1 LETGLAYKKDRKSI
15 KEGSDEDLYG
25 NFLETV
31 VKINRCAKVHKG
43 GRKFSFSALVV
54 IGDLDGNVGVGFGK
68 ANEVPQSVEKG
79 VKDARKNLF
88 VVPIVN
94 DTIPH
99 RVEGRFCSTKVLLLP
114 ASPGTGVIAG
124 AAVRAVVEAAGI
136 KNILTKTFGSTNP
149 SNVVKAAVN
158 GLQQLRTKQQ
168 VAQLRGVKV
177 E

>member
-1 LETGLAYKKDRKSI
+1 MAYRKDRKPT
-15 KEGSDEDLYG
+15 KEDPDEDLYS

-68 ANEVPQSVEKG
+68 ANEVPLSVEKG

-94 DTIPH
+94 DSIPH

-124 AAVRAVVEAAGI
+124 AAVRAVAEAAGI

-149 SNVVKAAVN
+149 SNVVKATVQ
-158 GLQQLRTKQQ
+158 GLKQLKTQQRA
-168 VAQLRGVKV
+168 AQLRGVKTK
-177 E
+177 

>member
-1 LETGLAYKKDRKSI
+1 MAYEKKTSRGKPEPD
-15 KEGSDEDLYG
+15 EGEYG
-25 NFLETV
+25 EFLETV

-54 IGDLDGNVGVGFGK
+54 IGNLDGTVGFGFGK
-68 ANEVPQSVEKG
+68 ANEVPQSVEKS
-79 VKDARKNLF
+79 VKDARKSLF
-88 VVPIVN
+88 EVPMVN

-149 SNVVKAAVN
+149 SNVVKATIN
-158 GLQQLRTKQQ
+158 GLKQLKTREQSEQ
-168 VAQLRGVKV
+168 IRGVNLG
-177 E
+177 

>member
-1 LETGLAYKKDRKSI
+1 MAYQRKNPRA
-15 KEGSDEDLYG
+15 KPEPDEDAYDE
-25 NFLETV
+25 FLETV

-54 IGDLDGNVGVGFGK
+54 IGNLDGTVGFGFGK
-68 ANEVPQSVEKG
+68 ANEVPQSVEKS
-79 VKDARKNLF
+79 VKDARKSLF
-88 VVPIVN
+88 EVPMVN

-149 SNVVKAAVN
+149 SNVVKATIN
-158 GLQQLRTKQQ
+158 GLKQLKTREQAEQ
-168 VAQLRGVKV
+168 IRGVNLG
-177 E
+177 

>member
-1 LETGLAYKKDRKSI
+1 MAYQKDSRAGRR
-15 KEGSDEDLYG
+15 EPDEDDEFG
-25 NFLETV
+25 GFLETV

-68 ANEVPQSVEKG
+68 ANEVPLSVEKG
-79 VKDARKNLF
+79 VKDARKSLF
-88 VVPIVN
+88 PVPIVN

-124 AAVRAVVEAAGI
+124 AAVRAVVEASGI

-149 SNVVKAAVN
+149 SNVVKATID
-158 GLQQLRTKQQ
+158 GLKQLKTKEQAGQ
-168 VAQLRGVKV
+168 IRGVKIG
-177 E
+177 

>member
-1 LETGLAYKKDRKSI
+1 MAYRKDQRGRKP
-15 KEGSDEDLYG
+15 EPDEEA
-25 NFLETV
+25 FPEFIETV

-54 IGDLDGNVGVGFGK
+54 LGDLDGNIGVGFGK

-79 VKDARKNLF
+79 VKDAKKKIFNVP
-88 VVPIVN
+88 VVK

-136 KNILTKTFGSTNP
+136 KNILTKVFGSANS
-149 SNVVKAAVN
+149 SNVVKATVN
-158 GLQQLRTKQQ
+158 GLKQLKTREQA
-168 VAQLRGVKV
+168 AQLRGVQV
-177 E
+177 Q

>member
-1 LETGLAYKKDRKSI
+1 LAAERNTRRNKRDMDN
-15 KEGSDEDLYG
+15 DEYSG
-25 NFLETV
+25 YIETV

-43 GRKFSFSALVV
+43 GRSFSFSALVV
-54 IGDLDGNVGVGFGK
+54 IGDLDGNVAMGFGK
-68 ANEVPQSVEKG
+68 ANDVPTSVEKS

-88 VVPIVN
+88 PVATVN
-94 DTIPH
+94 NTIPH
-99 RVEGRFCSTKVLLLP
+99 RVEGKFLSTKVLLLP

-149 SNVVKAAVN
+149 VNVVKATVD
-158 GLQQLRTKQQ
+158 GLKQLKTKEE
-168 VAQLRGVKV
+168 AAKLRGVTI